1 MIRRLIIL
9 LLIVGCDEDT
19 PIDGNVHTLVG
30 FWEGIEHS
38 ETYLSQTTTVEHD
51 ENTYVN
57 IMFGEDGIMY
67 SVIATSIEINSKSG
81 TWSAT
86 GNKLTIIYTYI
97 EDDNTEIYNYSIS
110 GKILTMHQEIIIDGE
125 PWVYEVKLQNNN

>member
-1 MIRRLIIL
+1 MKKLLIIAL
-9 LLIVGCDEDT
+9 LVVGCEEDT
-19 PIDGNVHTLVG
+19 PTESSVHPLVG
-30 FWEGIEHS
+30 VWEGIEHS
-38 ETYLSQTTTVEHD
+38 ETYLSQTTTVEHN

-57 IMFGEDGIMY
+57 IMCGEDGIIY
-67 SVIATSIEINSKSG
+67 SVIATSIEITAKSG

-125 PWVYEVKLQNNN
+125 PWVYEVKLQNTN